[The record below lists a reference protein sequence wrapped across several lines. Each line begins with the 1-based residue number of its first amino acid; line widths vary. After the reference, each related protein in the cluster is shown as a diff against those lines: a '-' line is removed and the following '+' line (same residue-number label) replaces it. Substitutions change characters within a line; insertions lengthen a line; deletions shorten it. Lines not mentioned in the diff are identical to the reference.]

1 MITYVYVYQWVFDE
15 IPDLAG
21 GHVTD
26 MISYYWVFAGLAPLQ
41 TCFMGLFASE
51 CSINCRKVV
60 DLIFLVISLL
70 SFAYFKGFIVKDI
83 GNEITRDSCYRRVR
97 AGNTREFM

>member
-1 MITYVYVYQWVFDE
+1 MITYVYVYQWVFDA

-41 TCFMGLFASE
+41 VRLASHGLIDPNNS
-51 CSINCRKVV
+51 
-60 DLIFLVISLL
+60 L
-70 SFAYFKGFIVKDI
+70 SFVIHQYSRPASWGCLPASGVS
-83 GNEITRDSCYRRVR
+83 TAARWWTSSS
-97 AGNTREFM
+97 